1 MQSTGILPAEIPIS
15 FFCCS
20 PVRAIAVL
28 KNRLIWSASA
38 VAAAAIANAVRD
50 RGSFQFRGRC
60 VLITGGSRGLGFLLA
75 QEFAR
80 RGARVAIVAR
90 DREEL
95 WRAARQLRRITRN
108 VLPIAADLMS
118 RKDIEAAVAKV
129 ERKFGA
135 VDVLVNNAGIISVG
149 PLDTSTPADYQNS
162 LNTHFWA
169 PYHATMAVL
178 PEMRRRK
185 QGRIVN
191 ISSIGG
197 KISVPHLL
205 PYSVGK
211 FALTAFSEG
220 RRAQLL
226 QHKIYVTTVCPGLM
240 RTGSPRNATFNRGQG
255 VGVGQDPHERA
266 DRRHVDRAA
275 ERVATLQPVAQ
286 LQPHSV
292 AQRGEAELV
301 LSTPAK
307 LAVLLNGLF
316 PGATANLMALFN
328 YMLPGPGGIG
338 RNARKGKESFSFLS
352 PSLVTVL
359 TERAALRNNQVA

>member
-220 RRAQLL
+220 LRAQLL

-240 RTGSPRNATFNRGQG
+240 RTGSPRNATFKGKHRKEYAWFSIS
-255 VGVGQDPHERA
+255 DSLPLISMSA
-266 DRRHVDRAA
+266 DRAA
-275 ERVATLQPVAQ
+275 LQIVNAC
-286 LQPHSV
+286 
-292 AQRGEAELV
+292 ARGEAELV

-352 PSLVTVL
+352 PSMVTVL
-359 TERAALRNNQVA
+359 TERAALRNNQAA